1 MGFFKKIFKGIG
13 KVFKKIGKGIKKT
26 FKSFGKFMDKIGIV
40 GQIGM
45 MFILPH
51 MAGALFKGLGGLTS
65 AVGTGITGAAGQGT
79 GILSQ
84 LARGAGHVING
95 AGRFATNIGAKF
107 TSIGNGIREFGK
119 TAVNQFVPG
128 TFEGASSN
136 FFGADSAWSKAV
148 TDFQAT
154 PDLFDILPQGST
166 PSGNY
171 SPLGEYSPV
180 KTTSPLGNSPA
191 LNLKSGSPIGI
202 DTATENLMEIVVNS
216 SSKVPADFLY
226 PDLITVKTASPEV
239 LKFGT
244 DYMEAATT
252 GFTKSS
258 EDASRSFLARGFD
271 KVKTNFQEAP
281 IRTTKDVVGTIG
293 LVQTAIGGKQEEIIM
308 DDDYDYGYGSGP
320 VSLTANPMITGAESV
335 DNSILNQQAISAV
348 NNSYNPNLFGGA
360 PLSPSDPFWLQ
371 WMNSQG
377 SRAYG

>member
-51 MAGALFKGLGGLTS
+51 MAGALFKGIGGAAS

-79 GILSQ
+79 GVLSQ

-180 KTTSPLGNSPA
+180 KTTSPLGKSPA

-202 DTATENLMEIVVNS
+202 DTATESLMDIVVNS
-216 SSKVPADFLY
+216 SSKVPADFLS
-226 PDLITVKTASPEV
+226 PDLITAKTASPEV

-244 DYMEAATT
+244 EYMDAATT
-252 GFTKSS
+252 GGFAKTS
-258 EDASRSFLARGFD
+258 EEASISLLSKGID
-271 KVKTNFQEAP
+271 KLKTNFIEAP
-281 IRTTKDVVGTIG
+281 IKTTRDVASTIG
-293 LVQTAIGGKQEEIIM
+293 LVQTAIGGSDEIIM

-360 PLSPSDPFWLQ
+360 SLSPSDPFWLQ

-377 SRAYG
+377 SRA

>member
-51 MAGALFKGLGGLTS
+51 MVGALFKGIGGAAS
-65 AVGTGITGAAGQGT
+65 AVGTGLTGAAGQGT
-79 GILSQ
+79 GLLSQ

-95 AGRFATNIGAKF
+95 AGKFATNIGAKF

-148 TDFQAT
+148 TDFQST
-154 PDLFDILPQGST
+154 PGLFEGVGRQGST
-166 PSGNY
+166 LSGNY

-180 KTTSPLGNSPA
+180 KTTSPLGKSPA

-202 DTATENLMEIVVNS
+202 DTATENLMDIVVNS
-216 SSKVPADFLY
+216 SSKVPAD
-226 PDLITVKTASPEV
+226 S
-239 LKFGT
+239 
-244 DYMEAATT
+244 
-252 GFTKSS
+252 
-258 EDASRSFLARGFD
+258 SRSLLSKGID
-271 KVKTNFQEAP
+271 KFKTNFNEAP
-281 IRTTKDVVGTIG
+281 IKTIGEVASTVG
-293 LVQTAIGGKQEEIIM
+293 LVQTAIGGSEEIIM

-348 NNSYNPNLFGGA
+348 NNSYNPNLFGGSS
-360 PLSPSDPFWLQ
+360 LSPSDPFWLQ

-377 SRAYG
+377 SRA